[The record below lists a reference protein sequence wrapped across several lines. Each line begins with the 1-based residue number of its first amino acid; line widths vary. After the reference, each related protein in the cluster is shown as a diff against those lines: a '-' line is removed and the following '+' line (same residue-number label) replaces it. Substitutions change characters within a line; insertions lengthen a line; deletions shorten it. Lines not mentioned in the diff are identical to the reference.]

1 MSPPKATF
9 GGPIEGNRGKPR
21 EWKPLEMQRQNVT
34 ELSGPG
40 KVSHIS
46 PSISRRT
53 CTSLTSGGSIR
64 RNSRNKC
71 DSSDVSPQRLRPQF
85 LSWRGSPRRASGTWQ
100 RARLYQL
107 PPTPTGECTARE
119 NRIKK
124 GAMVS
129 PFCPGDTFL
138 IIPDAIA
145 TLLLIQLQL
154 VPSGF
159 LAKND

>member
-1 MSPPKATF
+1 MEA
-9 GGPIEGNRGKPR
+9 IGNAAS
-21 EWKPLEMQRQNVT
+21 ECHV
-34 ELSGPG
+34 SGPG

-71 DSSDVSPQRLRPQF
+71 DSSDVFPQRLRPQF

-107 PPTPTGECTARE
+107 PPTPTGESALQE
-119 NRIKK
+119 RI
-124 GAMVS
+124 GSTRAQRFRRFVQ
-129 PFCPGDTFL
+129 CLGDTFL
-138 IIPDAIA
+138 IIPTAIA
-145 TLLLIQLQL
+145 TLFI
-154 VPSGF
+154 PKMTR
-159 LAKND
+159 LAS